1 MVSSPVDSVSRSD
14 EVEIDKLEERASLL
28 RKVISSSFELIPVNI
43 EFFKFLFLGYIKC
56 CIFFLKENENY

>member
-28 RKVISSSFELIPVNI
+28 RKVISSSFELILVNI
-43 EFFKFLFLGYIKC
+43 EFFKFLFLGYIKY